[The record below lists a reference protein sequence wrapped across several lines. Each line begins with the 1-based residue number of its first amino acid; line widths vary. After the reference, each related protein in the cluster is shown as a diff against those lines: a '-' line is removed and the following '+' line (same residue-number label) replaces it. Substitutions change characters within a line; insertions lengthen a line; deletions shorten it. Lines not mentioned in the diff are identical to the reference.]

1 MSVALEVCRMT
12 EEKLGTSCRDLVA
25 VGLEVGDDAGLEI
38 DNLEFCLEVLLT
50 QPPFC
55 GPELEISRL
64 PGDVLRLSYL
74 EVEDG
79 SPDH

>member
-1 MSVALEVCRMT
+1 
-12 EEKLGTSCRDLVA
+12 
-25 VGLEVGDDAGLEI
+25 VGDDAGLEI

-55 GPELEISRL
+55 CPELAISRL
-64 PGDVLRLSYL
+64 PGDVLRISYL

-79 SPDH
+79 SPNH